1 MKHKE
6 KVDLFTDTSRQR
18 ALVPIEPVCT
28 ALRGLHMKKLINR
41 FTRLV
46 AGLFLYA
53 LGIVLTMKANIGYAP
68 WEVFHAGVGKTI
80 GMTIGNV
87 SIITGL
93 LIVILA
99 FVMEEKLGLGT
110 LLNMVLIGV
119 FMDILLGL
127 GIIPTMTHWL
137 SSFMV
142 LVAGLFVIS
151 LASFFYIGSGFGAG
165 PRDSLMVAL
174 TRKIGLPVGL
184 CRGGIELAAVISGW
198 ILGGMVGVGTVISA
212 FVIGFCVQ
220 VTFWMLRFHPTRVH
234 HETLDQTLKSVAKAW
249 SRTPHRNN

>member
-1 MKHKE
+1 M
-6 KVDLFTDTSRQR
+6 DNLDN
-18 ALVPIEPVCT
+18 IEHSLAGSGT
-28 ALRGLHMKKLINR
+28 RKLIER
-41 FTRLV
+41 FIRLL

-53 LGIVLTMKANIGYAP
+53 MGIVLTMKANIGYAP
-68 WEVFHAGVGKTI
+68 WEVFHAGLGKTI

-93 LIVILA
+93 LIVILT
-99 FVMEEKLGLGT
+99 FVMGEKLGLGT

-119 FMDILLGL
+119 FMDFLLRL
-127 GIIPTMTHWL
+127 GIIPLMDHWQSGL
-137 SSFMV
+137 MM
-142 LVAGLFVIS
+142 LTAGLFVIS

-198 ILGGMVGVGTVISA
+198 VLGGMVGVGTVISA
-212 FVIGFCVQ
+212 FVIGLCVQ
-220 VTFWMLRFHPTRVH
+220 VTFQILRFDPTQVH
-234 HETLDQTLKSVAKAW
+234 HETLDQTMRRIAATGKRKV
-249 SRTPHRNN
+249 